1 MKRRLLLGGAAAW
14 PAWQGAAAAG
24 WVHAAATRVAVGT
37 AAAAAAGLAAPA
49 SATPAKPGE
58 KVRWPEVKLLDGRTW
73 SAEQAQGQ
81 AVIVVFWSTT
91 CPFCLRHNA
100 HLEQLRRAL
109 AGQPVQIL
117 TAARDRDAQAVQR
130 YLQRH
135 GYGFAVTMDH
145 APLAEA
151 LSTRKVIPL
160 TVLVDRQ
167 GRLKQVIPGEM
178 FEEDVMALR
187 NLS

>member
-1 MKRRLLLGGAAAW
+1 MRRRTFVGGATAW
-14 PAWQGAAAAG
+14 PALRGRVAASRARACAATAAAAG
-24 WVHAAATRVAVGT
+24 APAPA
-37 AAAAAAGLAAPA
+37 LAAP
-49 SATPAKPGE
+49 SQPGE
-58 KVRWPEVKLLDGRTW
+58 LVRWPDVKLLDGRVW
-73 SAEQAQGQ
+73 SAEQARGQ

-117 TAARDRDAQAVQR
+117 TAARDREVQAVQR

-151 LSTRKVIPL
+151 LTTRKVIPL